1 MSTFMPKVAEVS
13 RKWYV
18 LDAAGVPMGKVAVQA
33 ANLLRGKHKP
43 IFTPH
48 VDCGDFVIIVNAAQA
63 VLTGKKLQQK
73 KYQRHT
79 GYIGHLK
86 TVGYDTL
93 MKTRPE
99 FAMQLAVKGMVPDTT
114 QGRKALTRLRIYA
127 GAEHKQQAQQPE
139 AWEMRN

>member
-1 MSTFMPKVAEVS
+1 MSTFMPKAAEVS

-18 LDAAGVPMGKVAVQA
+18 IDAAGKPMGKIAVEA
-33 ANLLRGKHKP
+33 ATLLRGKHKP

-48 VDCGDFVIIVNAAQA
+48 VDCGDFVVIINASQA
-63 VLTGKKLQQK
+63 VLTGKKLEQK

-79 GYIGHLK
+79 GYVGHLK
-86 TVGYDTL
+86 TIGYNTL

-114 QGRKALTRLRIYA
+114 LGRKALTRLRIYA
-127 GAEHKQQAQQPE
+127 GEEHNQQAQQPE
-139 AWEMRN
+139 PWAL